1 MGKAV
6 AAEAT
11 QHLYRL
17 LINKETFE
25 SIFSTQH
32 FHSHTYFAWLSNISA
47 YSTVHSSRN
56 WTAVTNLLA
65 LLLNSEREQYF
76 KWFPT
81 IIIIT
86 RCWWAVFVA
95 GKPQDCG
102 WRKK

>member
-32 FHSHTYFAWLSNISA
+32 FHSHTYFA
-47 YSTVHSSRN
+47 
-56 WTAVTNLLA
+56 
-65 LLLNSEREQYF
+65 
-76 KWFPT
+76 
-81 IIIIT
+81 
-86 RCWWAVFVA
+86 
-95 GKPQDCG
+95 
-102 WRKK
+102 